1 MIAARDDDQHYGV
14 EISGWNSAENFFVEK
29 ASLEW
34 TSSGLKSVRLKA
46 ELHPGT
52 IVFLRLL
59 QHGPSPNQFPIAYQ
73 TTGLGP
79 RELDG
84 RAQVCLE
91 QLHARETRQPAIKQ
105 EPAAQELIPV
115 T

>member
-1 MIAARDDDQHYGV
+1 MIAARDDDQHYAV

-34 TSSGLKSVRLKA
+34 TTSGLKSVRLKA
-46 ELHPGT
+46 DLHPGT

-59 QHGPSPNQFPIAYQ
+59 EYGPSPHQFPVAYQ

-84 RAQVCLE
+84 RAQICLE
-91 QLHARETRQPAIKQ
+91 QLHARETRQPLIKQ
-105 EPAAQELIPV
+105 ESSVQELVPV

>member
-1 MIAARDDDQHYGV
+1 MIAARDDEQHYGV

-34 TSSGLKSVRLKA
+34 AASGLKSVRLKA
-46 ELHPGT
+46 DLHPGT
-52 IVFLRLL
+52 IVFVRLL
-59 QHGPSPNQFPIAYQ
+59 EHGQSPNQFPIAYQ

-84 RAQVCLE
+84 RVQICLQ

-105 EPAAQELIPV
+105 EPALRELVPV